1 MGYLVA
7 VYAVA
12 WLGVFGYLG
21 WIALRLRG
29 ARAELAA
36 VEELVRERQSK
47 DT

>member
-7 VYAVA
+7 AYAVA
-12 WLGVFGYLG
+12 WLGIFVYVG

-36 VEELVRERQSK
+36 VEDLVREREEA
-47 DT
+47 